1 MSTRSI
7 IAVFDTDETVFRTAY
22 CHWGGHPLD
31 NGWNLLKSYN
41 DYHKAFDLVSQGDM
55 SALEDYNSVPP
66 GEDDDIMDVI
76 KGLMEENEVCPH
88 IEYLYVFVGNTW
100 LVWDWHR
107 NPRRRVLENLEDT
120 IQSYAKE
127 V

>member
-7 IAVFDTDETVFRTAY
+7 IAVFDTDRDAFKTAY

-31 NGWNLLKSYN
+31 NGLKLLRSYN
-41 DYHKAFDLVSQGDM
+41 DYRKAYDLVSQGDM
-55 SALEDYNSVPP
+55 SALGDYNNVPP
-66 GEDDDIMDVI
+66 GEDDNIMHVI
-76 KGLMEENEVCPH
+76 QGLVEENEVCPH
-88 IEYLYVFVGNTW
+88 IECLYVFVEGTW

-120 IQSYAKE
+120 IQSYLE
-127 V
+127 ED